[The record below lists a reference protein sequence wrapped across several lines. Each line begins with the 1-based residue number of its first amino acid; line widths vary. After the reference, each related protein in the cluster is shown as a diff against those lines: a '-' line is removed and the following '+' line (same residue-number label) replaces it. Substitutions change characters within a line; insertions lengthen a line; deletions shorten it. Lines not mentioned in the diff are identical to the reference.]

1 MRALLFIQKLIEL
14 RYLSQ
19 LKLRHKESIMNKDMI
34 KVVQSELNKM
44 YQPALAVDG
53 IAGNKTQAAL
63 QKVSV
68 LPTEWSIDRKLVGFI
83 QHVATLS
90 GIDAGSIDG
99 KWGPQTETAYSD
111 FVYKLEHG
119 KLPDPWRTE
128 EFTGDES
135 GQWPLQ
141 NEASMNAF
149 YGQVGTNQGKVN
161 SPYPLK
167 LAWDTDKIVNRFTC
181 HEKVAPAVERVL
193 QKVLDH
199 YGLEEIQRLRLDL
212 WGGALNVRK
221 MRGGS
226 KWSTHAWGTSID
238 WDPEHNKL
246 KWNRSQATLASPEYD
261 FWWKC
266 WEDEGAVSLGR
277 EQDRDW
283 MHVQFARLR

>member
-1 MRALLFIQKLIEL
+1 MQKLSEL

-19 LKLRHKESIMNKDMI
+19 LKLRHKESIVNKDMI

-44 YQPALAVDG
+44 YHSTLAVDG
-53 IAGNKTQAAL
+53 IAGDKTQAAL

-83 QHVATLS
+83 QHLATLS

-99 KWGPQTETAYSD
+99 KLGPQTESAYSD
-111 FVYKLEHG
+111 LVYKLEHG
-119 KLPDPWRTE
+119 KLPDPWRPE

-141 NEASMNAF
+141 NEASMTAF
-149 YGQVGTNQGKVN
+149 YGEVGTNQGKAN

-167 LAWDTDKIVNRFTC
+167 LAWDTDKIVNRFSC

-199 YGLEEIQRLRLDL
+199 YGLEEIKRLRLDL

-238 WDPEHNKL
+238 WDPAHNKL
-246 KWNRSQATLASPEYD
+246 QWNRSKATLARPEYD